1 MTWTWSIV
9 RRPVRTFAAVVL
21 LTVGSAGVWLWW
33 WNAPVSANATQIVKV
48 VDADIHPDRVR
59 FCESFTMTPDAFRA
73 YWNEARPI
81 FEFELHDYSI
91 GSCEFQSIEG
101 DTEYAVGIGGV
112 GMVTKGDATR
122 YYVKKGAKSELG
134 P

>member
-1 MTWTWSIV
+1 MEIRVSPLRIL
-9 RRPVRTFAAVVL
+9 AAAVL
-21 LTVGSAGVWLWW
+21 LTICSAGIWLWW
-33 WNAPVSANATQIVKV
+33 WNTPVAVTATQIVKV
-48 VDADIHPDRVR
+48 IDADIHPDRVR

-73 YWNEARPI
+73 YWKEARPI

-91 GSCEFQSIEG
+91 GSCEFQSKEG